1 LAGVVLV
8 LIPVL
13 LLLLLEPLVKPIE
26 NDQERPLKREVLLC
40 PEGVNE
46 KWI

>member
-1 LAGVVLV
+1 V
-8 LIPVL
+8 